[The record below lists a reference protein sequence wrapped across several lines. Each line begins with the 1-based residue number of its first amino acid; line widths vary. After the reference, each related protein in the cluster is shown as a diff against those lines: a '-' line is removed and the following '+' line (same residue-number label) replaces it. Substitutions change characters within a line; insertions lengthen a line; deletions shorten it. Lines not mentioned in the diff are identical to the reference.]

1 MQHQVGRLPI
11 PGPMRK
17 FWDSLMQL
25 KRERREIPPM
35 VALRRLSA
43 PFQYFDACHE
53 IFDGKLSKIEFQ
65 LN

>member
-1 MQHQVGRLPI
+1 MHI
-11 PGPMRK
+11 PNCDDDV
-17 FWDSLMQL
+17 W
-25 KRERREIPPM
+25 ERY
-35 VALRRLSA
+35 VAAHPKAAPYKNA